1 MKNKGLVI
9 TMIIL
14 LTIIVAILIV
24 ILCLGISG
32 KISFMGFIRAKSKD
46 IVYDEKYETEKIE
59 KISIKSSAGDIKF
72 EESDDKKI
80 RVVVYGE
87 KENKINVEQSANTLK
102 IESTQKSHIFGFNI
116 RLNDIIVYIP
126 KEYEKDIEI
135 DSDLGDI
142 EVISLEKANIKIE
155 QNCGDINLGKVKNVE
170 IENDLGETKIEE
182 VLNHLKIKSN
192 CGDIKIEKVTLAE
205 NSKIEND
212 LGDVKIGETND
223 IFIDAHCDLGDEKIK
238 NNSRQSEVTLKIDVD
253 CGDIKV
259 EN

>member
-87 KENKINVEQSANTLK
+87 KENKIDVEQTGNTLK
-102 IESTQKSHIFGFNI
+102 VESIQKSHIFGFNI
-116 RLNDIIVYIP
+116 RLNDIVIYLP
-126 KEYEKDIEI
+126 KEYEKEIEI

-142 EVISLEKANIKIE
+142 EIVSLENASIKIE
-155 QNCGDINLGKVKNVE
+155 QNCGDINLGKIKNAE
-170 IENDLGETKIEE
+170 IENDLGTTEIEE
-182 VLNHLKIKSN
+182 VLNSLNIKSN
-192 CGDIKIEKVTLAE
+192 CGDIKIKKLTLQE

-212 LGDVKIGETND
+212 LGDIKIGETND

>member
-1 MKNKGLVI
+1 MKNKGVII

-14 LTIIVAILIV
+14 LVIIAAILIA

-46 IVYDEKYETEKIE
+46 IVYDEKHETEKIE

-87 KENKINVEQSANTLK
+87 KENKIDVEQTGNTLK
-102 IESTQKSHIFGFNI
+102 VESIQKSHIFGFNI
-116 RLNDIIVYIP
+116 RLNDIVIYLP
-126 KEYEKDIEI
+126 KEYEKEIEI

-142 EVISLEKANIKIE
+142 EIVSLENASIKIE
-155 QNCGDINLGKVKNVE
+155 QNCGDINLGKIKNAE
-170 IENDLGETKIEE
+170 IENDLGTTEIEE
-182 VLNHLKIKSN
+182 VLNSLNIKSN
-192 CGDIKIEKVTLAE
+192 CGDIKIKKLTLQE

-238 NNSRQSEVTLKIDVD
+238 KNSRQSEVTLKIDVD

>member
-1 MKNKGLVI
+1 MKNKGLII

-14 LTIIVAILIV
+14 LVIIAAILIA

-87 KENKINVEQSANTLK
+87 KDNKIDVEQTGNTLK
-102 IESTQKSHIFGFNI
+102 VESIQKSHIFGFNI
-116 RLNDIIVYIP
+116 RLNDIVIYLP
-126 KEYEKDIEI
+126 KEYEKEIEI

-142 EVISLEKANIKIE
+142 EIVSLENASIKIE
-155 QNCGDINLGKVKNVE
+155 QNCGDINLGKIKNAE
-170 IENDLGETKIEE
+170 IENDLGTTEIEE
-182 VLNHLKIKSN
+182 ILNSLNIKSN
-192 CGDIKIEKVTLAE
+192 CGDIKIKKLTLQE

-238 NNSRQSEVTLKIDVD
+238 KNSRQSEVTLKIDVD

>member
-87 KENKINVEQSANTLK
+87 QENKIDVEQTGNTLK
-102 IESTQKSHIFGFNI
+102 VESIQKSHIFGFNI
-116 RLNDIIVYIP
+116 RLNDIVIYLP
-126 KEYEKDIEI
+126 KEYEKEIEI

-142 EVISLEKANIKIE
+142 EIVSLENASIKIE
-155 QNCGDINLGKVKNVE
+155 QNCGDINLGKIKNAE
-170 IENDLGETKIEE
+170 IENDLGTTEIEE
-182 VLNHLKIKSN
+182 VLNSLNIKSN
-192 CGDIKIEKVTLAE
+192 CGDIKIKKLTLQE

-238 NNSRQSEVTLKIDVD
+238 KNSRQSEVTLKIDVD

>member
-1 MKNKGLVI
+1 MKNNGLII

-14 LTIIVAILIV
+14 LVIIVAILIA

-32 KISFMGFIRAKSKD
+32 KISFMGFIRNKSRN

-59 KISIKSSAGDIKF
+59 NIKIKSSAGDIKF
-72 EESDDKKI
+72 QESDDEKI

-87 KENKINVEQSANTLK
+87 KENQINVEQNGDTLK
-102 IESTQKSHIFGFNI
+102 VESIQKSHIFGFNI
-116 RLNDIIVYIP
+116 RLNDIIIYLP
-126 KEYEKDIEI
+126 KEYEKQIEI

-142 EVISLEKANIKIE
+142 EIISLENASIKIE
-155 QNCGDINLGKVKNVE
+155 QNCGDINLGKIKNVE
-170 IENDLGETKIEE
+170 IDNDLGSTEIEE
-182 VLNHLKIKSN
+182 VLNSLNIKSN
-192 CGDIKIEKVTLAE
+192 CGDIKINKVTLLE

-223 IFIDAHCDLGDEKIK
+223 VYIDANCDLGDKKIK
-238 NNSRQSEVTLKIDVD
+238 NSNRQSEITLKIDVD

>member
-87 KENKINVEQSANTLK
+87 KENKIDVEQTGNTLK
-102 IESTQKSHIFGFNI
+102 VESIQKSHIFGFNI
-116 RLNDIIVYIP
+116 RLNDIVIYLP
-126 KEYEKDIEI
+126 KEYEKEIEI

-142 EVISLEKANIKIE
+142 EIVSLENASIKIE
-155 QNCGDINLGKVKNVE
+155 QNCGDINLGKIKNAE
-170 IENDLGETKIEE
+170 IENDLGTTEIEE
-182 VLNHLKIKSN
+182 VLNSLNIKSN
-192 CGDIKIEKVTLAE
+192 CGDIKIKKLTLQE

-238 NNSRQSEVTLKIDVD
+238 KNSRQSEVTLKIDVD

>member
-87 KENKINVEQSANTLK
+87 KENKIDVEQTGNTLK
-102 IESTQKSHIFGFNI
+102 VESIQKSHIFGFNI
-116 RLNDIIVYIP
+116 RLNDIVIYLP
-126 KEYEKDIEI
+126 KEYEKEIEI

-142 EVISLEKANIKIE
+142 EIVSLENASIKIE
-155 QNCGDINLGKVKNVE
+155 QNCGDINLGKIKNAE
-170 IENDLGETKIEE
+170 IENDLGTTEIEE
-182 VLNHLKIKSN
+182 VLNSLNIKSN
-192 CGDIKIEKVTLAE
+192 CGDIKIKKLTLQE
-205 NSKIEND
+205 TSKIEND

-238 NNSRQSEVTLKIDVD
+238 KNSRQSEVTLKIDVD

>member
-87 KENKINVEQSANTLK
+87 KENKIDVEQTGNTLK
-102 IESTQKSHIFGFNI
+102 VESIQKSHIFGFNI
-116 RLNDIIVYIP
+116 RLNDIVIYLP
-126 KEYEKDIEI
+126 KEYEKEIEI

-142 EVISLEKANIKIE
+142 EIVSLENASIKIE
-155 QNCGDINLGKVKNVE
+155 QNCGDINLGKIKNAE
-170 IENDLGETKIEE
+170 IENDLGTTEIEE
-182 VLNHLKIKSN
+182 VLNSLNIKSN
-192 CGDIKIEKVTLAE
+192 CGDIKIKKLTLQE

>member
-87 KENKINVEQSANTLK
+87 KENKIDVEQTGNTLK
-102 IESTQKSHIFGFNI
+102 VESIQKSHIFGFNI
-116 RLNDIIVYIP
+116 RLNDIVIYLP
-126 KEYEKDIEI
+126 KEYEKEIEI

-142 EVISLEKANIKIE
+142 EIVSLENASIKIE
-155 QNCGDINLGKVKNVE
+155 QNCGDINLGKIKNAE
-170 IENDLGETKIEE
+170 IENDLGTTEIEE
-182 VLNHLKIKSN
+182 VLNSLNIKSN
-192 CGDIKIEKVTLAE
+192 CGDIKIKKLTLQE

-223 IFIDAHCDLGDEKIK
+223 IFIDAHCDVGDEKIQK
-238 NNSRQSEVTLKIDVD
+238 NSRQSEVTLKIDVD

>member
-87 KENKINVEQSANTLK
+87 KDNKIDVEQTGNTLK
-102 IESTQKSHIFGFNI
+102 VESIQKSHIFGFNI
-116 RLNDIIVYIP
+116 RLNDIVIYLP
-126 KEYEKDIEI
+126 KEYEKEIEI

-142 EVISLEKANIKIE
+142 EIVSLENASIKIE
-155 QNCGDINLGKVKNVE
+155 QNCGDINLGKIKNAE
-170 IENDLGETKIEE
+170 IENDLGTTEIEE
-182 VLNHLKIKSN
+182 VLNSLNIKSN
-192 CGDIKIEKVTLAE
+192 CGDIKIKKLTLQE

-238 NNSRQSEVTLKIDVD
+238 KNSRQSEVTLKIDVD

>member
-87 KENKINVEQSANTLK
+87 RENKIDVEQTGNTLK
-102 IESTQKSHIFGFNI
+102 VESIQKSHIFGFNI
-116 RLNDIIVYIP
+116 RLNDIVIYLP
-126 KEYEKDIEI
+126 KEYEKEIEI

-142 EVISLEKANIKIE
+142 EIVSLENASIKIE
-155 QNCGDINLGKVKNVE
+155 QNCGDINLGKIKNAE
-170 IENDLGETKIEE
+170 IENDLGTTEIEE
-182 VLNHLKIKSN
+182 VLNSLNIKSN
-192 CGDIKIEKVTLAE
+192 CGDIKIKKLTLQE

-238 NNSRQSEVTLKIDVD
+238 KNSRQSEVTLKIDVD

>member
-1 MKNKGLVI
+1 MKNNGLII

-14 LTIIVAILIV
+14 LVIIVAILIA

-32 KISFMGFIRAKSKD
+32 KISFMGFIRGKSKN

-72 EESDDKKI
+72 EESDDEKI

-87 KENKINVEQSANTLK
+87 KENKIDVEQTGSTLK
-102 IESTQKSHIFGFNI
+102 VESIQKSHIFGFNI
-116 RLNDIIVYIP
+116 RLNDIVIYLP
-126 KEYEKDIEI
+126 KEYEKEIEI

-142 EVISLEKANIKIE
+142 ELVSLENASIKIE
-155 QNCGDINLGKVKNVE
+155 QNCGDINLGKIKNAE
-170 IENDLGETKIEE
+170 IENDLGTTEIEE
-182 VLNHLKIKSN
+182 VLNSLNIKSN
-192 CGDIKIEKVTLAE
+192 CGDIKIKKLTLQE

-238 NNSRQSEVTLKIDVD
+238 NNSRQ
-253 CGDIKV
+253 
-259 EN
+259 